1 MSDKPAIVAW
11 FRQALETQLADLKR
25 SQQDAAASMR
35 VDGSHRPANRGER
48 GAVTSAGYL
57 TQGIE
62 ARITEVGAALELLER
77 AGDGPRDKAVTG
89 AIVTVERASGAES
102 RFWIFPG
109 VSGLVCADPPDG
121 DGPITGVSPES
132 PVGQG
137 LWGCEQDDEAE
148 LPDGT
153 GVVLAVH

>member
-1 MSDKPAIVAW
+1 MLNKPAIVAW
-11 FRQALETQLADLKR
+11 FRAALEQQLDALKR
-25 SQQDAAASMR
+25 SQQDAASSMR

-62 ARITEVGAALELLER
+62 ARITEVGSALELLER
-77 AGDGPRDKAVTG
+77 AGDGPREKAVTG
-89 AIVTVERASGAES
+89 AIVTVERASGDTA

-109 VSGLVCADPPDG
+109 VSGLVYGEPPDG

-137 LWGCEQDDEAE
+137 LWACEEDDEAE
-148 LPDGT
+148 LPDGPAI
-153 GVVLAVH
+153 VIAVD